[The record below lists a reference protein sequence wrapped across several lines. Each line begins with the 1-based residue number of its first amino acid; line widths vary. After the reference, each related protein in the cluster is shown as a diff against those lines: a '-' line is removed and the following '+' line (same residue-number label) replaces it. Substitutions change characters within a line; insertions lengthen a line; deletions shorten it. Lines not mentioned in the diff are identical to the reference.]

1 MFILLK
7 ISVFNDY
14 CVSNSRNSLSFV
26 VADLGEHGSCWHKED
41 SFPCAPDNLRKNV
54 GCKHG
59 SCTAAAA
66 SAGMGVLRGVV
77 IDQKS
82 AVLMDFAYINM
93 LFKKKIL
100 KDPLAYHPQI
110 SGKNSVVIL
119 RGAAEIIKILP
130 YGIAGSRSHAAAHI
144 KRIMETI
151 VDYLPCGDPCNDG
164 AAGTAAKRRVF

>member
-1 MFILLK
+1 MFLLLK

-82 AVLMDFAYINM
+82 AVLMDFADINM

-100 KDPLAYHPQI
+100 KDP
-110 SGKNSVVIL
+110 
-119 RGAAEIIKILP
+119 
-130 YGIAGSRSHAAAHI
+130 RS
-144 KRIMETI
+144 
-151 VDYLPCGDPCNDG
+151 
-164 AAGTAAKRRVF
+164 

>member
-1 MFILLK
+1 MAPVGTKRILFHVPGQPPEEC
-7 ISVFNDY
+7 S
-14 CVSNSRNSLSFV
+14 
-26 VADLGEHGSCWHKED
+26 
-41 SFPCAPDNLRKNV
+41 
-54 GCKHG
+54 CKHG

-82 AVLMDFAYINM
+82 AVLMDFADINM

-130 YGIAGSRSHAAAHI
+130 YGIA
-144 KRIMETI
+144 
-151 VDYLPCGDPCNDG
+151 
-164 AAGTAAKRRVF
+164 AAGAMQPPILRESWKP